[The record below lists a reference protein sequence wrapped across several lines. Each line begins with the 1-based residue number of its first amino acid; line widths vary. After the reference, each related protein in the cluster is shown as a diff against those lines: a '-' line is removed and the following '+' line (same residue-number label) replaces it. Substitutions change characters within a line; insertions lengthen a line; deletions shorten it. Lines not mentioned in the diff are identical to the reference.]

1 MTRRHI
7 TLLTSIGLACMVL
20 VSSAQGPG
28 RSASAARPY
37 TAPRNAFG
45 QPDLEGVWTND
56 SITPLQRPAAWAN
69 KTTLTDAEVE
79 QLRQAS
85 RQLEAEG
92 DALFGDELIL
102 DVLAGQQ
109 KPASHDTQTGNYN
122 GFWLPGRDIDH
133 RTSLI
138 IDPPD
143 GRVPAETPQAQA
155 RRAALA
161 EQRRLHPADGPQ
173 NRGLTERCVTFG
185 VPRFQAAYSSVYQI
199 VQSPSHVVFSMET
212 IHDAR
217 VIALDGR
224 AHLPRAIPQWL
235 GDSRGRWDGDTLVV
249 ETKGFS
255 PKSNFQ
261 GSSSGLHLVERFTRV
276 AEDTLQYDAT
286 MTDPT
291 TWTRPWTARI
301 LFKRTNDPLLEYA
314 CHEGNI
320 GMAGILSGARKQ
332 EAALD
337 SNAGPAGGPAG
348 HGLYTRPWWP
358 SGRVRLERRIRRAM
372 TLSATTSE
380 RS

>member
-1 MTRRHI
+1 MTRRHL
-7 TLLTSIGLACMVL
+7 TLTASILLASMVL
-20 VSSAQGPG
+20 VSNAQGPG
-28 RSASAARPY
+28 RSPSGARPY
-37 TAPRNAFG
+37 TAARNAFG

-69 KTTLTDAEVE
+69 KTVLTDAEVE
-79 QLRQAS
+79 QLKRAS

-102 DVLAGQQ
+102 DVLDGKQ
-109 KPASHDTQTGNYN
+109 KPASHDLQTGNYN
-122 GFWLPGRDIDH
+122 GFWLPGRDIDN

-143 GRVPAETPQAQA
+143 GRIPSETPQALA

-173 NRGLTERCVTFG
+173 SRGLTERCVTFG

-224 AHLPRAIPQWL
+224 AHLPGSIPQWL
-235 GDSRGRWDGDTLVV
+235 GDSRGRWEDDTLVV

-255 PKSNFQ
+255 PKSSFQ
-261 GSSSGLHLVERFTRV
+261 GSSSGLRLVERFTRV
-276 AEDTLQYDAT
+276 ADDVLQYDAT
-286 MTDPT
+286 MNDPT

-314 CHEGNI
+314 CHEGNV

-332 EAALD
+332 EAEQA
-337 SNAGPAGGPAG
+337 
-348 HGLYTRPWWP
+348 
-358 SGRVRLERRIRRAM
+358 SGR
-372 TLSATTSE
+372 
-380 RS
+380 